1 MPNLTIGE
9 LKRASLYMAGQLASA
24 VAITGGTISAK
35 LSDVLVETG
44 STTANL
50 NSGGVSLLGSTVG
63 TTYTIG
69 APNAGVYK
77 YIRNTT
83 TFSNVVYTGSTDI
96 SVAPSSTLTRI
107 TMASQSALVLKGE
120 TATRWGI
127 YGTYNS
133 TLISLSS

>member
-1 MPNLTIGE
+1 MPNLTLGE

-24 VAITGGTISAK
+24 VAITGGTVVAK
-35 LSDVLVETG
+35 LSDALVETG

-50 NSGGVSLLGSTVG
+50 NNGGVSLLGSTVG
-63 TTYTIG
+63 TTYTLD
-69 APNAGVYK
+69 APTAGVYK
-77 YIRNTT
+77 WVRNTT
-83 TFSNVVYTGSTDI
+83 TFSNVVYTGSTAI

-107 TMASQSALVLKGE
+107 TMASQSAILLKGE

-127 YGTYNS
+127 YGTFQS